1 MCPVNPSRSL
11 WKQQMAWEAGEG
23 QRPAE
28 VHSIIQQV
36 FIDIPEPAWA
46 EKTLKDQRHVTLEY
60 G

>member
-1 MCPVNPSRSL
+1 
-11 WKQQMAWEAGEG
+11 MAWEAGEG